1 MNEPRSYSTAEQEQ
15 IVRFVRALNHAM
27 VSSHGSQRDLAKRLE
42 VSLGTVTKYLRGS
55 VPPLKVCLEIQARIA
70 EVLGVT
76 IDALYHYYQDG
87 EYVTSVDLQT
97 VASWI
102 RSDSGQEAIP
112 VLMQSIQEAYQRW
125 APAAQLPAVAEVKA
139 LGPAPWMWP
148 AEELEDAGLTE
159 RLRERLTLTPERV
172 EALVRDGQF
181 DDDLIEGFACA
192 CNYDIEA
199 VRESFERRR
208 PIA

>member
-1 MNEPRSYSTAEQEQ
+1 MNEPRVYSVAEREQ
-15 IVRFVRALNHAM
+15 IGRFVRALNHVM
-27 VSSHGSQRDLAKRLE
+27 VIYRESQRDLARRLD
-42 VSLGTVTKYLRGS
+42 VSLGTVTKYLRGT
-55 VPPLKVCLEIQARIA
+55 VPPLNVCLEIQARIA
-70 EVLGVT
+70 QALGVT
-76 IDALYHYYQDG
+76 IDALYHYYTAG
-87 EYVTSVDLQT
+87 EYVTSVDLET

-112 VLMQSIQEAYQRW
+112 VLMQSIQDAYQRW
-125 APAAQLPAVAEVKA
+125 APAAQLPAIPEVKA
-139 LGPAPWMWP
+139 LGPAPWLWP

-199 VRESFERRR
+199 VRESFETRK